1 MQFWKNFQISLGVKI
16 LNCPRIHTITYT
28 YFMVYNLVS
37 VYPKSILLAQMTN
50 LNVRFYVVASIYRLV

>member
-16 LNCPRIHTITYT
+16 LNCPHIHTIT

-37 VYPKSILLAQMTN
+37 VHPKSTLLAQMTN
-50 LNVRFYVVASIYRLV
+50 LNVSFYVVASIYRLV